1 MITKLLY
8 IKNLGKFKDSTM
20 LYSSWDGAFSKVNLI
35 YADNGSGKTTFTQML
50 KSLGKSKYDQNL
62 IKRRSFGAETPIS
75 ISLMRG
81 KKQVNFKKNS
91 WSEYNDRVEVFDAF
105 FIESN
110 VYVISFDEKNNKD
123 GLGVLV
129 GEEVI
134 QLYERIKELQ
144 SLRTKETNKRHNIK
158 KKIKAEP
165 NIDVAHWEE
174 VIQQSRNASEK
185 ITKKIAKC
193 NERITKLTEESGLLE
208 QINAYL
214 SCLCP
219 DLCLTKLNRKNNNK
233 LVYNIKICG
242 HEVRSD
248 VEAVSLKHT
257 LSEGEKN
264 SLALSFF
271 LAKIAKKNELEQSIV
286 VFDDPMSS
294 LDYHRRSVTLNQ
306 LSSVARRSKQFFL
319 LSHDMGFVKDF
330 MDRNPGALSLR
341 IKNNGETSYIDVFDV
356 KWETLTGIF
365 KDVGV
370 LKMYVDKRSD
380 SGYSARDVVRCI
392 RPVLEGFFRIK
403 YFGYVTDN
411 MWLGSFICNIRDA
424 KSEADL
430 YYSQKVNLAEL
441 EDINEYAKIYHHSN
455 PQCLEIPINEY
466 ELWIYCKRTLELLH
480 KL

>member
-1 MITKLLY
+1 M
-8 IKNLGKFKDSTM
+8 
-20 LYSSWDGAFSKVNLI
+20 
-35 YADNGSGKTTFTQML
+35 
-50 KSLGKSKYDQNL
+50 
-62 IKRRSFGAETPIS
+62 
-75 ISLMRG
+75 
-81 KKQVNFKKNS
+81 
-91 WSEYNDRVEVFDAF
+91 
-105 FIESN
+105 
-110 VYVISFDEKNNKD
+110 
-123 GLGVLV
+123 LV

-158 KKIKAEP
+158 KQIKAEP
-165 NIDVAHWEE
+165 NIDVAHWKRLFSSLEMH
-174 VIQQSRNASEK
+174 RK
-185 ITKKIAKC
+185 KTKKIAKC

-306 LSSVARRSKQFFL
+306 LSSVARRSKQFF
-319 LSHDMGFVKDF
+319 
-330 MDRNPGALSLR
+330 
-341 IKNNGETSYIDVFDV
+341 Y
-356 KWETLTGIF
+356 
-365 KDVGV
+365 
-370 LKMYVDKRSD
+370 
-380 SGYSARDVVRCI
+380 
-392 RPVLEGFFRIK
+392 
-403 YFGYVTDN
+403 
-411 MWLGSFICNIRDA
+411 
-424 KSEADL
+424 
-430 YYSQKVNLAEL
+430 
-441 EDINEYAKIYHHSN
+441 
-455 PQCLEIPINEY
+455 
-466 ELWIYCKRTLELLH
+466 
-480 KL
+480 